1 MHQISF
7 KNLRT
12 RIVIS
17 VKYQIMM
24 KRLSITFFLIAGFL
38 MGLGAMQQTHAQRNT
53 EQEAI
58 TITEYSDYQ
67 CPACA
72 YYHPMVKKLK
82 AQFGDR
88 INIELKYYPLNS
100 HQYAAVAARAAEA
113 AKNQGKF
120 LEMHNLLF
128 EHQKQWSS
136 SGNPTPMFVNFAREL
151 NMDIEQ
157 FKDELN
163 AGKTQKVVMEE
174 KQEGRRA
181 GVNATPTFFIE
192 GDKLD
197 PLPRSYAQFEQA
209 VQKYLNE
216 NEEG

>member
-1 MHQISF
+1 
-7 KNLRT
+7 
-12 RIVIS
+12 
-17 VKYQIMM
+17 M

-38 MGLGAMQQTHAQRNT
+38 MGSGAMQQTQAQSET
-53 EQEAI
+53 EQKAI

-88 INIELKYYPLNS
+88 INLELKYYPLNS
-100 HQYAAVAARAAEA
+100 HQYAAVAARAAQA

-151 NMDIEQ
+151 NLDIGQ

-163 AGKTQKVVMEE
+163 AGETQKIVMEE

-192 GDKLD
+192 GNKLD
-197 PLPRSYAQFEQA
+197 PLPRSYNQFEQA

-216 NEEG
+216 NAEG

>member
-1 MHQISF
+1 MKRISF
-7 KNLRT
+7 AFL
-12 RIVIS
+12 
-17 VKYQIMM
+17 
-24 KRLSITFFLIAGFL
+24 LIAGL
-38 MGLGAMQQTHAQRNT
+38 LLGAGAIQQTQAQNSNK
-53 EQEAI
+53 EDAV
-58 TITEYSDYQ
+58 TIVEYSDYQ

-72 YYHPMVKKLK
+72 YYHPMVKKIK
-82 AQFGDR
+82 EKFGDQVT
-88 INIELKYYPLNS
+88 LKLKFYPLNS
-100 HQYAAVAARAAEA
+100 HQYAALAARAAQA

-128 EHQKQWSS
+128 ENQKQWSV
-136 SGNPTPMFVNFAREL
+136 SGNPASNFVNYARDIGL
-151 NMDIEQ
+151 DIEQ

-163 AGKTQKVVMEE
+163 AGETQKIVMEE

-209 VQKYLNE
+209 VQQYLDD
-216 NEEG
+216 